1 MEVFHG
7 TTRRSA
13 EQIALE
19 GFVPR
24 KPSRRVWFAQSRGY
38 ALRRAKVKARRSR
51 DRPVVLVCDL
61 DLAALRRR
69 LGTGRVVYRA
79 GIVSI
84 NGSLPVTVLR
94 HAPGVWDPP
103 STEPE
108 LAAWLNNVLGLKP
121 HRGIGRNHPG
131 LIRLARWIRN
141 RRTSQPN
148 SRLRDAEI
156 VERAA
161 GWLPEW
167 FRNVSVDPTTL
178 RVHRRAAELTVLP
191 DLEQSAD
198 TPDLGGEVD
207 EALASGNPR
216 RRLRGLRRLGR
227 AGDPDLVDW
236 CALLLGDDDHT
247 VRRTALELIAH
258 AEDGDPHLLLPY
270 ARCRHKGLR
279 SAAVAGMARLGGDD
293 AAEWCTAGLR
303 DPDDVVRIATART
316 LTRFDP
322 ERHRRLFELALYD
335 PNPQVAEIAR
345 KLSAHQG
352 YHVLKPRWN

>member
-1 MEVFHG
+1 MELFHG

-24 KPSRRVWFAQSRGY
+24 KPSRRVWFAQSKGY
-38 ALRRAKVKARRSR
+38 ALRRAKVKARRGR

-61 DLAALRRR
+61 DLAALRRK

-79 GIVSI
+79 GIVAI
-84 NGSLPVTVLR
+84 NGRLPVTVLR

-108 LAAWLNNVLGLKP
+108 LAAWLNNVLGLKA
-121 HRGIGRNHPG
+121 HRGIGRNDPG

-167 FRNVSVDPTTL
+167 FRNISIDPATL
-178 RVHRRAAELTVLP
+178 RVHRRAAELTVEP
-191 DLEQSAD
+191 GLEQPERTEEIAD
-198 TPDLGGEVD
+198 EVE
-207 EALASGNPR
+207 EALASGNAR

-236 CALLLGDDDHT
+236 CALMLGDEDHT
-247 VRRTALELIAH
+247 VRRTALGLIARS
-258 AEDGDPHLLLPY
+258 EDGDPHLLVPY
-270 ARCRHKGLR
+270 ARCSHKGLR
-279 SAAVAGMARLGGDD
+279 SAAVAGMVRLGGDA
-293 AAEWCTAGLR
+293 AAEWCTTGLR
-303 DPDDVVRIATART
+303 DPDDVVRIATARE
-316 LTRFDP
+316 LERFDP
-322 ERHRRLFELALYD
+322 RRHRRLFELALYD
-335 PNPQVAEIAR
+335 PNTQVAEIAR